1 MLSHCLL
8 TPPLRAGD
16 AEPRIPL
23 VHQVFE
29 LPDGH
34 RVGVS
39 VGGQGIPLVF
49 LHGLALNRRAYLD
62 MLSGFAGLGF
72 RVIAIDAA
80 GHGDTADLPSG
91 KGQLAD
97 FVGLTLRVLDVLGI
111 KRAVFAGHSMGGRI
125 AIELSASAPERVL
138 AAVLINAAAGAT
150 FDRMLAAVAGPAP
163 RAVNAIATMLQGT
176 GQDLAR
182 LSVIRGGR
190 NVRALGGAVIGNLRR
205 PLGSARAALAMLK
218 SPDSTPQLR
227 AMRNRGIPTFVLH
240 GDRDF
245 MVPFETAYDIA
256 EDAGGSLHRLQGAC
270 HSWMIAN
277 PEQGVDALRQLIAGE
292 LGDVLRFAAKGLGI
306 SEWRDSTAWERTPFF
321 DDRFQTDLQPA
332 I

>member
-1 MLSHCLL
+1 MHQQEFAMMSHCSL
-8 TPPLRAGD
+8 TPPLRAD
-16 AEPRIPL
+16 EVEPRIPL
-23 VHQVFE
+23 VHQVLQ

-34 RVGVS
+34 RVGIS

-49 LHGLALNRRAYLD
+49 LHGLALNRRAYLE

-80 GHGDTADLPSG
+80 GHGETADFPAG

-97 FVGLTLRVLDVLGI
+97 FVGLTLSVLDALGI
-111 KRAVFAGHSMGGRI
+111 ERAVFAGHSMGGRI

-138 AAVLINAAAGAT
+138 AAVLINAAAGAS
-150 FDRMLAAVAGPAP
+150 FDRLLAAVSGPAP
-163 RAVNAIATMLQGT
+163 RAAHAIRTMLQGT

-190 NVRALGGAVIGNLRR
+190 YVRVLGGAVIGNLRR
-205 PLGSARAALAMLK
+205 PLGSARAALAMLQ

-227 AMRNRGIPTFVLH
+227 AMRKYGIPTLVLH
-240 GDRDF
+240 GDNDF

-256 EDAGGSLHRLQGAC
+256 EDAGGSLYRLPGAC
-270 HSWMIAN
+270 HSWMIAD
-277 PEQGVDALRQLIAGE
+277 PRQGVDALRQLIDGE
-292 LGDVLRFAAKGLGI
+292 LGDVLRFAAKVLEI
-306 SEWRDSTAWERTPFF
+306 SDQR
-321 DDRFQTDLQPA
+321 DLQPA